1 MKQTI
6 PYNEKIVFKTKI
18 AEVSSISLE
27 HEYNVDNQEIN
38 GDFIISGD
46 YKVHDVSVNKDPF
59 LYRLPFSVT
68 MPDNFEMETLE
79 FEVRDFTY
87 DVVDGDTLSVNIE
100 FSVEGEEI
108 PQPEIKEEPR
118 KEEIKEPEIIFE
130 EVEDK
135 PVLEDLI
142 EETEQEERVDNETQ
156 ETIIDSLK
164 VEDDNFVT
172 YHVHIVREN
181 DTIETI
187 SAKYSAQIESIKNI
201 NDIEE
206 INLGDKIII
215 PQTQNE

>member
-18 AEVSSISLE
+18 SEVSSISLE
-27 HEYNVDNQEIN
+27 HEFNVANQEIN

-68 MPDNFEMETLE
+68 MPDNFDIETLE
-79 FEVRDFTY
+79 FEIRDFTY
-87 DVVDGDTLSVNIE
+87 DVVAGDTLSVNIE
-100 FSVEGEEI
+100 FSVEGEVKEPVVEEI
-108 PQPEIKEEPR
+108 PR

-142 EETEQEERVDNETQ
+142 EEKEERVDNETQ

-187 SAKYSAQIESIKNI
+187 CAKYNAQTESVKNI
-201 NDIEE
+201 NDLEE

>member
-87 DVVDGDTLSVNIE
+87 DVVRS
-100 FSVEGEEI
+100 
-108 PQPEIKEEPR
+108 
-118 KEEIKEPEIIFE
+118 
-130 EVEDK
+130 
-135 PVLEDLI
+135 
-142 EETEQEERVDNETQ
+142 EER
-156 ETIIDSLK
+156 
-164 VEDDNFVT
+164 
-172 YHVHIVREN
+172 R
-181 DTIETI
+181 
-187 SAKYSAQIESIKNI
+187 
-201 NDIEE
+201 
-206 INLGDKIII
+206 
-215 PQTQNE
+215 

>member
-100 FSVEGEEI
+100 FSVEGEALEA
-108 PQPEIKEEPR
+108 PR
-118 KEEIKEPEIIFE
+118 EVEIKEPEIIFE

-142 EETEQEERVDNETQ
+142 EETEKEEERVDHETQ
-156 ETIIDSLK
+156 DTIIDSLK

-187 SAKYSAQIESIKNI
+187 CAKYSAQIESIKNI

>member
-18 AEVSSISLE
+18 SEVSSISLE
-27 HEYNVDNQEIN
+27 HEFNVANQEIN

-68 MPDNFEMETLE
+68 MPDNFDIETLE
-79 FEVRDFTY
+79 FEIRDFTY
-87 DVVDGDTLSVNIE
+87 DVVAGDTLSVNIE
-100 FSVEGEEI
+100 FSVEGEVKEPVVEEI
-108 PQPEIKEEPR
+108 PR

-142 EETEQEERVDNETQ
+142 EEKEERVDNETQ

-172 YHVHIVREN
+172 YHIHIVREN

-187 SAKYSAQIESIKNI
+187 CAKYNAQTESVKNI
-201 NDIEE
+201 NDLEE